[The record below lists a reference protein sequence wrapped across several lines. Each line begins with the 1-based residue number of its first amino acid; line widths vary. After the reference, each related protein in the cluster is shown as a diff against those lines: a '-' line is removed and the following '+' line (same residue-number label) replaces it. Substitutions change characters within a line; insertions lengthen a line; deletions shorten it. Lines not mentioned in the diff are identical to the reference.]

1 MATRILV
8 VADDVPWR
16 LECAAEVAVGGYVA
30 RHIGADAALWDAL
43 LATEFV
49 AFVIGPG
56 ATSTCD
62 TALVSLLAGF
72 APDVPRLVVL
82 RPGEGRPD
90 NSSLVLRTDD
100 PPGSVLAAIEMLLG
114 PGVEPARIAA
124 EAVETPSTAPAAAR
138 TLGGAGF
145 HRDPPARR

>member
-16 LECAAEVAVGGYVA
+16 LECAAEVEVGGYVA
-30 RHIGADAALWDAL
+30 KHSGADESLWDVL

-49 AFVIGPG
+49 AFVVGPG

-72 APDVPRLVVL
+72 APDVPRIVVL
-82 RPGEGRPD
+82 RPSERLPD
-90 NSSLVLRTDD
+90 NASVVLRTDG
-100 PPGSVLAAIEMLLG
+100 PPGSVLGAIESHLG
-114 PGVEPARIAA
+114 PGAEPEALPAEPAA
-124 EAVETPSTAPAAAR
+124 EPFAPETAPR
-138 TLGGAGF
+138 ILGGAGF
-145 HRDPPARR
+145 RLRPPGR